1 MLRTNGF
8 RFPGQY
14 RAFGQTEGS
23 QYPGQIMGRGCDR
36 IAVTLLQ
43 GPDCKRPDD
52 GIQHGYPIVHL
63 GQKLTP
69 EAIKRLGETGWF
81 GV

>member
-1 MLRTNGF
+1 
-8 RFPGQY
+8 
-14 RAFGQTEGS
+14 
-23 QYPGQIMGRGCDR
+23 MGRGCDR

-43 GPDCKRPDD
+43 GPNCKRPDD
-52 GIQHGYPIVHL
+52 GIQHSHPIVHL